1 MSYLPQRVA
10 SRSTGAVYQ
19 DLGVLD
25 PRALNGWWDSV
36 KEIGKDALTGAINV
50 FGEGKKQEGITEAY
64 KAQLEAQAAA
74 QAGRGGGMPSWVLPA
89 AIGGGALILVLAL
102 RKK

>member
-10 SRSTGAVYQ
+10 EQTLGAVHQ
-19 DLGVLD
+19 DLGVLS
-25 PRALNGWWDSV
+25 PRALNGWWDSI
-36 KEIGKDALTGAINV
+36 KTIGKDALTGAINV
-50 FGEGKKQEGITEAY
+50 YGEGKKQEGVTEAY

-89 AIGGGALILVLAL
+89 AIGGGALVLILAL